1 MVKKMDI
8 LFIYLLLLIIPALAS
23 FNINRN
29 YRKYKEISLDKKL
42 SGFEVARKILDENGL
57 NDIYIVEVPGNLTD
71 CYDPTRKT
79 VKLSTDIFHGESIAA
94 AAVAAHECG
103 HAIQDKEGYFWMILR
118 SLIFPIVSIANK
130 IAYGTLIF
138 GFILQAFDLIM
149 ISVILTTASLAFQLI
164 TLPVEFDA
172 SRRANN
178 NLEKMGIIEEI
189 ELDGTKRVLKSAAM
203 TYVAGVLTT
212 LLQMLYYLM
221 AFKDHD

>member
-1 MVKKMDI
+1 MDI
-8 LFIYLLLLIIPALAS
+8 LIIYLLLLIIPALAS
-23 FNINRN
+23 FNINKN
-29 YRKYKEISLDKKL
+29 YKRFKDVDLNKKI
-42 SGFEVARKILDENGL
+42 SGFEVARKVLDANGL

-103 HAIQDKEGYFWMILR
+103 HAIQDKEGYSWMRLR

-130 IAYGTLIF
+130 IAYGTLIL

-172 SRRANN
+172 SKRAND
-178 NLEKMGIIEEI
+178 NLEKLGIIGEI
-189 ELDGTKRVLKSAAM
+189 ELEGTKRVLKSAAM

-221 AFKDHD
+221 AFKDRD

>member
-1 MVKKMDI
+1 MDI
-8 LFIYLLLLIIPALAS
+8 LIIYLLLLIIPALAS
-23 FNINRN
+23 FNINKN
-29 YRKYKEISLDKKL
+29 YKRFKDVDLNKKI
-42 SGFEVARKILDENGL
+42 SGFEVARKVLDANGL

-79 VKLSTDIFHGESIAA
+79 VKLSTDVFHGESIAA

-103 HAIQDKEGYFWMILR
+103 HAIQDKEGYSWMRLR
-118 SLIFPIVSIANK
+118 SLIFPVVSIANK
-130 IAYGTLIF
+130 IAYGTLIL

-172 SRRANN
+172 SKKAND
-178 NLEKMGIIEEI
+178 NLEKLGIIGEI
-189 ELDGTKRVLKSAAM
+189 ELEGTKRVLKSAAM

-221 AFKDHD
+221 AFKDRD

>member
-1 MVKKMDI
+1 MDI
-8 LFIYLLLLIIPALAS
+8 LIIYLLLLIIPALAS
-23 FNINRN
+23 FNINKN
-29 YRKYKEISLDKKL
+29 YKRFKDVDLNKKI
-42 SGFEVARKILDENGL
+42 SGFEVARKVLDANGL

-103 HAIQDKEGYFWMILR
+103 HAIQDKEGYSWMRLR
-118 SLIFPIVSIANK
+118 SLIFPVVSIANK
-130 IAYGTLIF
+130 IAYGTLIL

-172 SRRANN
+172 SKKAND
-178 NLEKMGIIEEI
+178 NLEKLGIIGEI
-189 ELDGTKRVLKSAAM
+189 ELEGTKRVLKSAAM

-221 AFKDHD
+221 AFKDRD

>member
-1 MVKKMDI
+1 MDI

-103 HAIQDKEGYFWMILR
+103 HAIQDKEGYFWMRLR

>member
-1 MVKKMDI
+1 MDI
-8 LFIYLLLLIIPALAS
+8 IIIYLLLLIIPALAS
-23 FNINRN
+23 FNINKN
-29 YRKYKEISLDKKL
+29 YKRFKDVDLNKKI
-42 SGFEVARKILDENGL
+42 SGFEVARKVLDANGL

-103 HAIQDKEGYFWMILR
+103 HAIQDKEGYSWMRLR
-118 SLIFPIVSIANK
+118 SLIFPVVSIANK
-130 IAYGTLIF
+130 IAYGTLIL

-172 SRRANN
+172 SKKAND
-178 NLEKMGIIEEI
+178 NLEKLGIIGEI
-189 ELDGTKRVLKSAAM
+189 ELEGTKRVLKSAAM

-221 AFKDHD
+221 AFKDRD

>member
-1 MVKKMDI
+1 MDI

>member
-103 HAIQDKEGYFWMILR
+103 HAIQDKEGYFWMRLR

>member
-1 MVKKMDI
+1 MDI

-103 HAIQDKEGYFWMILR
+103 HAIQDKEGYFWMRLR

-212 LLQMLYYLM
+212 LLQMLYYLL

>member
-1 MVKKMDI
+1 M
-8 LFIYLLLLIIPALAS
+8 
-23 FNINRN
+23 R
-29 YRKYKEISLDKKL
+29 
-42 SGFEVARKILDENGL
+42 
-57 NDIYIVEVPGNLTD
+57 
-71 CYDPTRKT
+71 
-79 VKLSTDIFHGESIAA
+79 
-94 AAVAAHECG
+94 
-103 HAIQDKEGYFWMILR
+103 LR

>member
-1 MVKKMDI
+1 MDI
-8 LFIYLLLLIIPALAS
+8 LIIYLLLLIIPALAS
-23 FNINRN
+23 FNINKN
-29 YRKYKEISLDKKL
+29 YKRFKDVDLNKKI
-42 SGFEVARKILDENGL
+42 SGFEVARKVLDANGL

-103 HAIQDKEGYFWMILR
+103 HAIQDKEGYSWMRLR
-118 SLIFPIVSIANK
+118 SLIFPVVSLANK
-130 IAYGTLIF
+130 IAYGTLIL

-172 SRRANN
+172 SKRAND
-178 NLEKMGIIEEI
+178 NLEKLGIIDEV
-189 ELDGTKRVLKSAAM
+189 ELEGTKRVLKSAAM

-212 LLQMLYYLM
+212 LLQMLYYLT
-221 AFKDHD
+221 AFKDRD

>member
-1 MVKKMDI
+1 MDI
-8 LFIYLLLLIIPALAS
+8 IIIYLLLLIIPALAS
-23 FNINRN
+23 FNINKN
-29 YRKYKEISLDKKL
+29 YKRFKDVDLNKKI
-42 SGFEVARKILDENGL
+42 SGFEVARKVLDANGL

-103 HAIQDKEGYFWMILR
+103 HAIQDKEGYSWMRLR

-130 IAYGTLIF
+130 IAYGTLIL

-172 SRRANN
+172 SKRAND
-178 NLEKMGIIEEI
+178 NLEKLGIIGEI
-189 ELDGTKRVLKSAAM
+189 ELEGTKRVLKSAAM

-221 AFKDHD
+221 AFKDRD

>member
-1 MVKKMDI
+1 MDI
-8 LFIYLLLLIIPALAS
+8 LIIYLLLLIIPALAS
-23 FNINRN
+23 FNINKN
-29 YRKYKEISLDKKL
+29 YKRFKNVDLNKKI
-42 SGFEVARKILDENGL
+42 SGFEVARKVLDANGL

-103 HAIQDKEGYFWMILR
+103 HAIQDKEGYSWMRLR

-130 IAYGTLIF
+130 IAYGTLIL

-172 SRRANN
+172 SKRAND
-178 NLEKMGIIEEI
+178 NLEKLGIIGEI
-189 ELDGTKRVLKSAAM
+189 ELEGTKRVLKSAAM

-221 AFKDHD
+221 AFKDRD

>member
-103 HAIQDKEGYFWMILR
+103 HAIQDKEGYFWMRLR

-164 TLPVEFDA
+164 TL
-172 SRRANN
+172 N
-178 NLEKMGIIEEI
+178 
-189 ELDGTKRVLKSAAM
+189 
-203 TYVAGVLTT
+203 
-212 LLQMLYYLM
+212 
-221 AFKDHD
+221 